1 MRRTLCWRQRGS
13 IPQLIKLILRWYI
26 PLISDSHHCW
36 ALSCPTHKHHRSS
49 VNHRPPIAHPGL
61 AALSRPRVSPLAA
74 DVTGQARDRRH
85 HEHFIFFS
93 IKDACLQ
100 SSVMAGDG
108 GWQLIN
114 NERIPFNLWPGSFP
128 DRVCHTDFSL
138 HLSHLTTLLP
148 ETKRS
153 KSPERNVHIECL
165 LQISEDWGWWN
176 SFDMLIWAWN
186 WGEIYDTKPR
196 VCSPAAGTHRCALWH
211 HWWVWLQV
219 DSRVHR
225 VLSGLLIHRLYFIFI
240 WFWSSFFFVLC
251 WIICCLF

>member
-1 MRRTLCWRQRGS
+1 MLASEGIYTTADQTDPS
-13 IPQLIKLILRWYI
+13 LIHPIDFRFSSLLGLKL
-26 PLISDSHHCW
+26 PNTQTPSLICQSSASD
-36 ALSCPTHKHHRSS
+36 RSS
-49 VNHRPPIAHPGL
+49 SSGVPARRWCDGSSAGQKT
-61 AALSRPRVSPLAA
+61 PR
-74 DVTGQARDRRH
+74 TF
-85 HEHFIFFS
+85 HFIS

-165 LQISEDWGWWN
+165 LQISEHWGWWN

-186 WGEIYDTKPR
+186 WGEIFTCCSDVQ
-196 VCSPAAGTHRCALWH
+196 VCPVTSLVGVVTGGQQSSQSPLRTFNSSSL
-211 HWWVWLQV
+211 
-219 DSRVHR
+219 
-225 VLSGLLIHRLYFIFI
+225 LYFHLVLK
-240 WFWSSFFFVLC
+240 FFLFRSMLNYMLFVLKEQYVK
-251 WIICCLF
+251 ILVKTFRN

>member
-1 MRRTLCWRQRGS
+1 MLASEGIYTTADQTDPS
-13 IPQLIKLILRWYI
+13 LIHPIDFRFSSLLGLKL
-26 PLISDSHHCW
+26 PNTQTPSLICQSSASD
-36 ALSCPTHKHHRSS
+36 RSS
-49 VNHRPPIAHPGL
+49 SSGVPARRWCDGSSAGQKT
-61 AALSRPRVSPLAA
+61 PR
-74 DVTGQARDRRH
+74 TF
-85 HEHFIFFS
+85 HFIS

-165 LQISEDWGWWN
+165 LQISEHWGWWN

-196 VCSPAAGTHRCALWH
+196 VCSPAAVTYRCALWH

-219 DSRVHR
+219 ASRVHR